1 MKPFFG
7 TDLTNGKGTGE
18 MNCDRFCVARPTE
31 AAVRWHET
39 SLEDVR
45 QTLKGGRHPLI
56 VRLLTVALLLAA
68 WGVFIVVL
76 APIGNGIPLREVY
89 ERWAPFFWAGVV
101 CFALFLVLEIA
112 ERRKRKAVVESEDT
126 EREIGRLN
134 ESVEAIFSQLG
145 VPETA
150 DEVNA
155 FAFFYRE
162 KNGEIRP
169 CRGRRMQYALYFNFT
184 FKAYV
189 KDDDL
194 CLTSLD
200 GVLAIPLN
208 ELRAIKTVRKHI
220 VFSGWSKDE
229 PYISPKYK
237 PYVMGADAY
246 GGIHCK
252 WYHVLEFE
260 HDGETWG
267 IWFPNYELQTV
278 EKLTGLKADE

>member
-7 TDLTNGKGTGE
+7 FDLTKGKGNGTVNG
-18 MNCDRFCVARPTE
+18 DSFCVARPTE

-39 SLEDVR
+39 SLGDVR
-45 QTLKGGRHPLI
+45 ETLKGSRYPLI
-56 VRLLTVALLLAA
+56 VRILEYVFLFVALSILGGLIAS
-68 WGVFIVVL
+68 ISET
-76 APIGNGIPLREVY
+76 PLRVVY
-89 ERWAPFFWAGVV
+89 ERGAPFFWVSAV
-101 CFALFLVLEIA
+101 CFALFLFLAISG
-112 ERRKRKAVVESEDT
+112 RRKWKAVVGSEDT

-134 ESVEAIFSQLG
+134 EATEAIFSQLG
-145 VPETA
+145 APESA
-150 DEVNA
+150 DEINA
-155 FAFFYRE
+155 FGFFYRE

-208 ELRAIKTVRKHI
+208 EFKAIRTVKKRV

-229 PYISPKYK
+229 PWGAEKYK
-237 PYVMGADAY
+237 PFVTGADAY

-267 IWFPNYELQTV
+267 IWFPNYELPAY
-278 EKLTGLKADE
+278 EKLTGLKAEE